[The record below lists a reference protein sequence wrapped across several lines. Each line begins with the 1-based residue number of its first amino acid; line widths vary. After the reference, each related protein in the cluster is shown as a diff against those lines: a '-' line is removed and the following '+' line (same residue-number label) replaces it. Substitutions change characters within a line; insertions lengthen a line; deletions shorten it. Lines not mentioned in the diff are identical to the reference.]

1 MIIVQIIGGPK
12 DGQEMAFP
20 DGAHIPQIYLMPEPI
35 AVNYLNNADLTDAP
49 AIRVREYNLMRMTH
63 FDLKGVPNYA
73 YVIGKICEY

>member
-20 DGAHIPQIYLMPEPI
+20 DGANIPQRYLIPEPI
-35 AVNYLNNADLTDAP
+35 SVDWLNTEPSDALR
-49 AIRVREYNLMRMTH
+49 IRVREYNLMRMTH